1 MNDIFLSYGVRG
13 IAGKTLTAEMVKKI
27 AWAFGKTYPG
37 AILLSHDARNSSLQ
51 FYRAAYSGLSA
62 AGARILPVGL
72 STTPMAIFGMNHYK
86 TDAGMVITA
95 SHNPPEWN
103 GIKFF
108 GKSAEPVGLESGLAG
123 IRDTAALAPEILEK
137 EVPAALALA
146 QEYVNLLVSV
156 FKPTLKDL
164 ARSLRVVID
173 NGNGAASIALER
185 ALKHFSQLDVIKLF
199 WEQDGNFSGRGPNPF
214 LAGALEPL
222 RQKVRGTKADLG
234 IAFDADAD
242 RIFFIDEAG
251 ELISADWILGWLAD
265 EFLSLD
271 PKAKIVIPIG
281 APRIAEDIIARRGGE
296 PIYSKVGFVSI
307 RKEMK
312 AQNAIF
318 GGEHSGHYYFRD
330 FFFAD
335 DGIWTMFQV
344 LKFWLARNV
353 PFSQV
358 ISPYLKY
365 FTTGEINLEVRER
378 KAVIDLLKKTYSPQ
392 ARSVS
397 ELDGFFADL
406 GDWWMLARV
415 SNTEPLVRIVIES
428 SSPAILEQNRQAVLK
443 LLSSL

>member
-1 MNDIFLSYGVRG
+1 
-13 IAGKTLTAEMVKKI
+13 
-27 AWAFGKTYPG
+27 
-37 AILLSHDARNSSLQ
+37 
-51 FYRAAYSGLSA
+51 
-62 AGARILPVGL
+62 
-72 STTPMAIFGMNHYK
+72 
-86 TDAGMVITA
+86 
-95 SHNPPEWN
+95 
-103 GIKFF
+103 
-108 GKSAEPVGLESGLAG
+108 
-123 IRDTAALAPEILEK
+123 
-137 EVPAALALA
+137 
-146 QEYVNLLVSV
+146 
-156 FKPTLKDL
+156 
-164 ARSLRVVID
+164 
-173 NGNGAASIALER
+173 
-185 ALKHFSQLDVIKLF
+185 
-199 WEQDGNFSGRGPNPF
+199 
-214 LAGALEPL
+214 
-222 RQKVRGTKADLG
+222 
-234 IAFDADAD
+234 
-242 RIFFIDEAG
+242 
-251 ELISADWILGWLAD
+251 LAD

-281 APRIAEDIIARRGGE
+281 APRIAKNIIAKHGGE

-318 GGEHSGHYYFRD
+318 GGERSGHYYFRD

-344 LKFWLARNV
+344 LNFWLARNV

-358 ISPYLKY
+358 ISPYIKY

-392 ARSVS
+392 ARRVS

-428 SSPAILEQNRQAVLK
+428 ASSAILEQNRRVVLK